1 VVQLEDT
8 AHQTLVSIIPSVG
21 NQAIEMTVKGHN
33 IFRWTYVSVDEF
45 KAKPGMAGVPFLAPW
60 ADILDEQA
68 FYANGRPG

>member
-68 FYANGRPG
+68 FYAPGRPG